1 MNFLIAAI
9 MMVLIIIASYLLDRK
24 YPRRR
29 AYIIPTG
36 VTLLCAVLIY
46 ISWLTPPEQPQIS
59 QEQRIA
65 ILNEQPYF
73 ITWYNEHK
81 ETISQLDRYCSSYQK
96 IIANYKQDKISAQDA
111 SNRLQELYAQ
121 SNDFDQ
127 NLQKQLP
134 PTELSQNNYTLV
146 YDILEKT
153 RVYSYKINE
162 VIRQSNHVIDE
173 GIKNDVDKNDIVTNL
188 NRIYLLQGPIILDI
202 NGDVAQL
209 KTNLTIDE

>member
-24 YPRRR
+24 YPRKR

-46 ISWLTPPEQPQIS
+46 ISWLTPPEQPQIT
-59 QEQRIA
+59 QEERIA

-73 ITWYNEHK
+73 ITWYNHHK
-81 ETISQLDRYCSSYQK
+81 ETISQIDRYCTSYHK
-96 IIANYKQDKISAQDA
+96 IIASYKQNEISAKDA
-111 SNRLQELYAQ
+111 ATRLQSLYAE
-121 SNDFDQ
+121 SSAFDK
-127 NLQKQLP
+127 NLQEQLP
-134 PTELSQNNYTLV
+134 PTELSQNNYTIA

-153 RVYSYKINE
+153 RVYSYKLNE
-162 VIRQSNHVIDE
+162 VIRQSGEVINE
-173 GIKNDVDKNDIVTNL
+173 GTNSNLDKSAIVTNL

-209 KTNLTIDE
+209 KSNLTIDE